1 MSKSP
6 IVCYPPILTPC
17 CMGPA
22 LPEQNV
28 DLKGYFQDYRMK
40 TISQFYV
47 SLYLVKYFIG
57 K

>member
-28 DLKGYFQDYRMK
+28 DLKGYFKDYRMK

-47 SLYLVKYFIG
+47 SLCLVKYFIG